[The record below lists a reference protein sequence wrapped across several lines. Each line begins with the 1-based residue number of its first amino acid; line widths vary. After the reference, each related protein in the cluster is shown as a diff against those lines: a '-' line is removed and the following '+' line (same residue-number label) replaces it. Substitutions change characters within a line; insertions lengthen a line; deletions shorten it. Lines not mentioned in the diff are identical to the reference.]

1 MKRLFDRLFKIPE
14 DGKMT
19 EKSLTSHLVASVI
32 SIIIFV
38 VALASS
44 TFAFFYESVT
54 SPTNVIRSADFDVNI
69 SVKNGDDDLIA
80 DSGEYI
86 FEYDTTY
93 RTSITRTENS
103 VATGFCRIEI
113 DFGDETSILLYTNQI
128 GDGISFELESVSSAS
143 TVKFTPLWGTQA
155 HTDVYSGDVIKV
167 KLSGSD
173 VTTVMPI
180 KTAKTVCALLVENN
194 VPAGTYTDA
203 SLSLLVDTGVCEV
216 KMASGDNVKFKVEDV
231 TGDDVEYIYVECNNG
246 TYSIISDSEY

>member
-19 EKSLTSHLVASVI
+19 EKSLISHLVASVI

-38 VALASS
+38 VAFASS

-54 SPTNVIRSADFDVNI
+54 SPANVIKSADFIINI
-69 SVKNGDDDLIA
+69 SVKNGDDDVID
-80 DSGEYI
+80 DSGKYT

-93 RTSITRTENS
+93 KTAITRTDNS

-113 DFGDETSILLYTNQI
+113 DFGDERSILLYTNQI
-128 GDGISFELESVSSAS
+128 GDGITFELESVSSAA

-155 HTDVYSGDVIKV
+155 RTDVYNGDIIKV

-180 KTAKTVCALLVENN
+180 KTAKTVYALLVENS
-194 VPAGTYTDA
+194 VAAGTYTDA
-203 SLSLLVDTGVCEV
+203 DLSLLVDTGVCEV
-216 KMASGDNVKFKVEDV
+216 KMASGENAKFKVEDA
-231 TGDDVEYIYVECNNG
+231 TGNDVEYIYVECNNG
-246 TYSIISDSEY
+246 TYSIISDGEY